1 MGYRSEVK
9 SVIYGEPSKVDAFLK
24 EHEAEY
30 NQVKADFGE
39 TISIKGSDFR
49 KYIYLDIDYV
59 KWYDEFEDVQRWHDY
74 LHLAEASGLCFEFV
88 RVGESSEGDI
98 EQIYGGDNNLMYL
111 TPTVTIDVGFDYDE
125 HVKDIKDE

>member
-9 SVIYGEPSKVDAFLK
+9 SVIYGEPFKVDMFLN

-30 NQVKADFGE
+30 RTIKNQFGE
-39 TISIKGSDFR
+39 TIRVMGSDFR
-49 KYIYLDIDYV
+49 KFIYLDIDYC
-59 KWYDEFEDVQRWHDY
+59 KWYDEFEDVQNWHAF
-74 LHLAEASGLCFEFV
+74 LEAAESYGLCTEFV

-98 EQIYGGDNNLMYL
+98 EQIYGGDNNLQYL

-125 HVKDIKDE
+125 HIKDLKDE